1 MPFAHYDQGSIFY
14 EEKGNGEPLIFIHG
28 VGLDHQMWEKQVKGL
43 SQHYRVICYDML
55 GHGGSEH
62 PPGPY
67 SLSHYVG
74 QLAGLMQHLGLKE
87 SHVVGFSMGGMV
99 AQAFALEFPEKI
111 QTLTILNAVANRTDE
126 QRKAILLR
134 VEEVKK
140 SGAQSTIETAIQ
152 RWFNPEFLVN
162 NESVVNQIRTRL
174 QTNNPHSYLAAY
186 TLFATAD
193 QELWPKLTTI
203 KLPTLIIT
211 GEHDVGSTPE
221 MSMSMHQQ
229 IEHSELLIFPNMK
242 HMLPAEDADYLN
254 KEIEKFIKK
263 NAVPVV
269 R

>member
-1 MPFAHYDQGSIFY
+1 MSLAQYDQGTIYY
-14 EEKGNGEPLIFIHG
+14 EETGNGEPLILIHG

-43 SQHYRVICYDML
+43 SKKYQVICYDML
-55 GHGGSEH
+55 GHGGSDN

-67 SLSHYVG
+67 SLSLYVR
-74 QLAGLMQHLGLKE
+74 QLAGLLQHLQIDTC
-87 SHVVGFSMGGMV
+87 HVVGFSMGGMV

-111 QTLTILNAVANRTDE
+111 KTLTILNAVANRTEE

-140 SGAQSTIETAIQ
+140 SGAGSTIEPAIQ
-152 RWFNPEFLVN
+152 RWFNPDFLKA
-162 NESVVNQIRTRL
+162 NESFVNHIRKRL
-174 QTNNPHSYLAAY
+174 QRNNPHSYLAAY

-193 QELWPKLTTI
+193 QELWPRLSTI

-229 IEHSELLIFPNMK
+229 IDHSELLIFPKMK
-242 HMLPAEDADYLN
+242 HMLPAEDADSLN
-254 KEIEKFIKK
+254 QAIDRFIKR
-263 NAVPVV
+263 NAVPAV